1 VALVGQRRTQAGQ
14 RGKDGWLENPIKR
27 VGDNALHLPEEPE
40 VRGSV
45 GSALARDGTDGSHAV
60 AGLGEPGP
68 AFAEA
73 MAGRPGSGDPG
84 YRSSEETEV
93 AIAQPPCRI
102 PIALLQQRRFDA
114 PGGISEIGP
123 KCGVTGLL
131 AHPAGKINRRPQAD
145 VAMSIDGL
153 QHRGRDGIDRRVK
166 LKTKDAIQADVV
178 SY

>member
-1 VALVGQRRTQAGQ
+1 VEPLVLKRF
-14 RGKDGWLENPIKR
+14 KR

-40 VRGSV
+40 VRGFRRKR
-45 GSALARDGTDGSHAV
+45 ACARWDGRIARCSRARGARPRLRRGYGGQ
-60 AGLGEPGP
+60 AGV
-68 AFAEA
+68 
-73 MAGRPGSGDPG
+73 GDPG